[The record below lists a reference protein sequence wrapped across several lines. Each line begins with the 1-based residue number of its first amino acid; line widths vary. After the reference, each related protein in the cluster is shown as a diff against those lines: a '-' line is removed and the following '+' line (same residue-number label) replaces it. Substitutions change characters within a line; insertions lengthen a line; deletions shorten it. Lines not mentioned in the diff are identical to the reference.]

1 MKEKTIRIMEKINNF
16 LLAISSIFL
25 LITTVLAVC
34 NAVVRFGRL
43 GNLTWAEELNTI
55 LMILLVYAAQPA
67 LEFNNKQL
75 IIGILQSALKNQ
87 KAKQFFII
95 LQGIIT
101 IAIVSILLFN
111 CYKVIGTAAK
121 FNYVTSVLFFP
132 RKYLF
137 GFMFVS
143 YLAIILSWLVNI
155 FCRHGKLGEETV
167 DIGVVDAAIID
178 KQVEDYHKAQENGKR
193 GDN

>member
-1 MKEKTIRIMEKINNF
+1 MKEKTIKIVEKIDSI
-16 LLAISSIFL
+16 LLTISSIFL

-34 NAVVRFGRL
+34 NAIIRFGRL

-67 LEFNNKQL
+67 LEMNNKQL
-75 IIGILQSALKNQ
+75 VIGILQSSLKSE
-87 KAKQFFII
+87 KAKRFFTI

-101 IAIVSILLFN
+101 IAFTGILLFYS
-111 CYKVIGTAAK
+111 YKVVGTAAK

-132 RKYLF
+132 RKYLY

-143 YLAIILSWLVNI
+143 YVTIILSWLVNI
-155 FCRHGKLGEETV
+155 FCKHGKLGEEAV
-167 DIGVVDAAIID
+167 DIGVVDSSIID
-178 KQVEDYHKAQENGKR
+178 KQVEDYHKAQGKR
-193 GDN
+193 GDD